1 MKMPLSVRMV
11 PAMGDPESLGMF
23 AKIGKLTT
31 SAVLLA
37 TATGTALGDPLSDLL
52 QKRGGSVCYTRAYD
66 KAHLDKH
73 PEQTTTE
80 IRVSLVADE
89 RDGGGAVIR
98 VMLKSR
104 QDTSYIA
111 GTCDWAEKANLDV
124 NGNPII
130 EAFKGPSGLNCW
142 ALTSADG
149 SSAEEGGNF
158 FVDLKDGKTVNLY
171 LPEYI
176 AAWPSFDR
184 SDNAAFLEL
193 GAEDQVFRLDK
204 AAAGSCE
211 EMVEKLPW
219 LL

>member
-1 MKMPLSVRMV
+1 MNGRL
-11 PAMGDPESLGMF
+11 A
-23 AKIGKLTT
+23 T

-37 TATGTALGDPLSDLL
+37 TTTAAALADPLSDLL
-52 QKRGGSVCYTRAYD
+52 QKGGGPACYTRVYD

-80 IRVSLVADE
+80 ISLSLVDE
-89 RDGGGAVIR
+89 HNRGGAVVR
-98 VMLKSR
+98 VMLK
-104 QDTSYIA
+104 TGETISYIA
-111 GTCDWAEKANLDV
+111 GTCDWAANANLDV
-124 NGNPII
+124 NGDPII
-130 EAFKGPSGLNCW
+130 EAFKGPSGLDCW

-158 FVDLKDGKTVNLY
+158 FVDLKDGKTINLY

-184 SDNAAFLEL
+184 SDNAGFLQL
-193 GAEDQVFRLDK
+193 GTEDQVFRLDWAK
-204 AAAGSCE
+204 VAPCQ